1 MEPEKSGKTYRNK
14 PLKGGII
21 MEISSLNNSKQILQ
35 QVSDT
40 NNEPVKNISTEEN
53 KKYTLKNKVD
63 SNEISSSHTGS
74 FDDKRLSV
82 AKSAIL
88 YDVTVNTSSER
99 IVDLKAS
106 VDEGSYRVPTNL
118 LADVILK

>member
-1 MEPEKSGKTYRNK
+1 V
-14 PLKGGII
+14 
-21 MEISSLNNSKQILQ
+21 EISSVNNSKSILQ
-35 QVSDT
+35 QINDT

-53 KKYTLKNKVD
+53 RKYTLKNKVD

-88 YDVTVNTSSER
+88 YDVSVNTSSAKIE
-99 IVDLKAS
+99 DLKAS
-106 VDEGSYRVPTNL
+106 VENGSYNVPTNL
-118 LADVILK
+118 LADAILK